1 MTKYKILFDCR
12 QLTIIASG
20 MTMSDT
26 GNSILFYKNG
36 ILVGAVPITCAVYAI
51 EEKESEK

>member
-1 MTKYKILFDCR
+1 MKKYKILFDCKE
-12 QLTIIASG
+12 LTFIASS

-36 ILVGAVPITCAVYAI
+36 ILVGVVPITCAVYEI
-51 EEKESEK
+51 EDKESEK